1 MAITLS
7 NLGNKKKFKKRVGR
21 GNASGHGTYSSRGL
35 KGQRARSGGKGGLK
49 LKGFK
54 QNLLNLPKFKGMKS
68 KKPKN
73 QIVKISDLVRLFND
87 GDKINPGTLYEAKL
101 IEKIDMPVK
110 ILLDKTDIELNK
122 KYEIINVLL
131 SSKVRSILEKNGS
144 KVVEMNG
151 ISEKV

>member
-151 ISEKV
+151 NSEKV